1 MIPKNLIDEGSTD
14 VPSDC
19 DSCDECAD
27 DAYFSELNGD
37 GEERDKFACPCCC
50 MLRAE
55 KWAERAKDVVCEAST
70 WKTTEPLIENGLAEA
85 NAAEDDCVKAA
96 RREKRRIAAAADAV
110 RQERRRTAGLPKV
123 GVRQKRVP
131 MTPEQDDSIKDQH
144 KWETVQ
150 PEKRVM
156 KIVGQLLWVARCT
169 RTDVS
174 YPVS

>member
-1 MIPKNLIDEGSTD
+1 M
-14 VPSDC
+14 
-19 DSCDECAD
+19 
-27 DAYFSELNGD
+27 
-37 GEERDKFACPCCC
+37 
-50 MLRAE
+50 
-55 KWAERAKDVVCEAST
+55 CEAST
-70 WKTTEPLIENGLAEA
+70 WKTTEPPIENGLVEA

-156 KIVGQLLWVARCT
+156 KIIGQLLWVARCT

-174 YPVS
+174 YPVSRLASGVSRWRDEQLSVVALFNQSQLHCSFTVALFIRGCVVRSQLH